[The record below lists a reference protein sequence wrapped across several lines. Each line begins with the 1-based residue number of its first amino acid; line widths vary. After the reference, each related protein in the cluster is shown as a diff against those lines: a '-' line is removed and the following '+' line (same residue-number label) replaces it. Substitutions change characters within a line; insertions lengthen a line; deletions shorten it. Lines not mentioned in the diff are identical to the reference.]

1 MIPVGAQFCALV
13 AMVLFGAVM
22 GMAFDIYREVRNTFR
37 FKTITTN
44 IGDLFVWLLL
54 LVLAFTVL
62 LYINYGEVR
71 LYVFLWMALG
81 LLIYFRFISE
91 TARRPI
97 QVLLYIIIKSAS
109 LLWIVFRIP
118 FGFLQRV
125 LIFLANLLSL
135 LLFKL
140 IFPFKKLF
148 KFFRRPFAPKE

>member
-1 MIPVGAQFCALV
+1 MPLLLWSCLV
-13 AMVLFGAVM
+13 QSWVWLLIF
-22 GMAFDIYREVRNTFR
+22 IEVRNTFR

-140 IFPFKKLF
+140 IFPFKNCSNSLGV
-148 KFFRRPFAPKE
+148 PCA